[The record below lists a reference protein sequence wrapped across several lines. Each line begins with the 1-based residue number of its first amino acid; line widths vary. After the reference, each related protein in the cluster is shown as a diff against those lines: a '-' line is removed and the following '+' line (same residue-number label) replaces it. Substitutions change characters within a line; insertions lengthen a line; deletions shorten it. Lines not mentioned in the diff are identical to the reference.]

1 MTYSLS
7 YELDY
12 QRFITAIIND
22 SCGTIPAIAGLDGN
36 AIYAYAQAQ
45 ISAIIPSVL
54 VYRILG
60 NSTNIGGYVAIRVQN
75 GVASVLQLQLRPAH
89 QPFLSTISQIINT
102 FIQQNGFLADMLY

>member
-22 SCGTIPAIAGLDGN
+22 SCGTIPAIAGQDGN
-36 AIYAYAQAQ
+36 AVYAYAQAK
-45 ISAIIPSVL
+45 ISAIIPGVL

-60 NSTNIGGYVAIRVQN
+60 NMTNIAGYVAISVQN
-75 GVASVLQLQLRPAH
+75 GVASILQLQLRPAH
-89 QPFLSTISQIINT
+89 QPFLLEISAVIAT
-102 FIQQNGFLADMLY
+102 FISSNAFMQDYLY